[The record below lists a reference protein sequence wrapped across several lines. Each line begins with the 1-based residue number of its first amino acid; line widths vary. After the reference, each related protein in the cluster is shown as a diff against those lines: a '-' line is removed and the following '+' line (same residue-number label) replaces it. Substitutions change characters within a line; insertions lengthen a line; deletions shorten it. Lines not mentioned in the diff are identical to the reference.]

1 MIPSDCRTNSFLEN
15 YNGYITRKLGK
26 HIETNWVNFMNFI
39 KDESSRIIYKLYNAT
54 ANNIKNLNIKELTAI
69 VNPFILSSINK
80 V

>member
-1 MIPSDCRTNSFLEN
+1 LIPSDCRTNSFLEN
-15 YNGYITRKLGK
+15 YKGYITRKLGK
-26 HIETNWVNFMNFI
+26 HRETNWVNFMNII